1 MNYQFGSGAW
11 CWRLADSVEDTG
23 EETEQERTTA
33 EALHEIADMPGED
46 SYGFY
51 VRVVREGDV
60 CEGRLGWAVGRRNDL
75 LELHFA
81 NGWVRFYPD
90 EDVRRQSGE

>member
-1 MNYQFGSGAW
+1 MNFHVGSGAW
-11 CWRLADSVEDTG
+11 AWRLADGLDDTG
-23 EETEQERTTA
+23 EGTEQERTTA

-51 VRVVREGDV
+51 VRVARKGDV
-60 CEGRLGWAVGRRNDL
+60 CEGQLGWAVDRRNDL

-81 NGWVRFYPD
+81 NGWVRLS
-90 EDVRRQSGE
+90 R

>member
-1 MNYQFGSGAW
+1 VTNENLPTCPECS
-11 CWRLADSVEDTG
+11 SIN
-23 EETEQERTTA
+23 QERTTA

-60 CEGRLGWAVGRRNDL
+60 CEGQVGWAVGRRNDL

-81 NGWVRFYPD
+81 NHWVRFHRD
-90 EDVRRQSGE
+90 EDVKRDSDE

>member
-1 MNYQFGSGAW
+1 VTNENLPTCPECS
-11 CWRLADSVEDTG
+11 SIN
-23 EETEQERTTA
+23 QERATA

-51 VRVVREGDV
+51 VRVMRKGDV
-60 CEGRLGWAVGRRNDL
+60 CEGQLGWAVGRRNDL

-90 EDVRRQSGE
+90 EDVKRQSDE